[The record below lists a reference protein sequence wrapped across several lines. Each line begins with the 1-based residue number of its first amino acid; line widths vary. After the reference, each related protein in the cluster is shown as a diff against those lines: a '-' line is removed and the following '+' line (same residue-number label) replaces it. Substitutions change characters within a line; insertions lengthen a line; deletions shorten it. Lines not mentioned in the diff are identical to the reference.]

1 MAIPG
6 ASEKARGAGSG
17 LPEEQERAIELACTK
32 LYHRMGLA
40 ADSNL
45 LEFLDL
51 FTTDIV
57 WTRPTMVMHGHD
69 EVRAYLTAEAERTAA
84 HVTRH
89 LYTTVVIDVIDAEHA
104 SGRAYATIY
113 RDENPRGGLPVP
125 MELPELVVSYDTGF
139 GREDGQWK
147 ISRHTATLTFSRH
160 AS

>member
-1 MAIPG
+1 MAVPD
-6 ASEKARGAGSG
+6 ASERARGAGSG
-17 LPEEQERAIELACTK
+17 LPGETERAIEQACTK

-57 WTRPTMVMHGHD
+57 WTRPATVMRGHG
-69 EVRAYLTAEAERTAA
+69 EVRAFLTAEAERTAS

-89 LYTTVVIDVIDAEHA
+89 LYTTVVIDVTDAEHA

-113 RDENPRGGLPVP
+113 RDEDPRGGLPVP
-125 MELPELVVSYDTGF
+125 MRLPELVVSYDTGF
-139 GREDGQWK
+139 RREDGQWK
-147 ISRHTATLTFSRH
+147 ISRHTATLVFSRH
-160 AS
+160 AG